1 MECEMGGARS
11 MHGDVRMGRI
21 FHSKKPVEK
30 ISLGSFGRRWDNI
43 KMDLKDTG
51 CKVSGSDSSDP
62 GEGPVAGSCEVRNKL
77 SDS

>member
-1 MECEMGGARS
+1 MGGARS
-11 MHGDVRMGRI
+11 MHGDVRLGRI

-30 ISLGSFGRRWDNI
+30 RPLGSFGRRWDNI
-43 KMDLKDTG
+43 KIYLKDTG
-51 CKVSGSDSSDP
+51 CKGSGPDSSDS